1 MREPAGVDA
10 RPNGMRSSVLAIVKI
25 VTVASL
31 LTGCSATGS
40 GSPAPASDTPT
51 GGAATATPGTT
62 TPGGTASGAP
72 AATASR
78 VTLTRSGGIAGGADT
93 VTVEPDGRW
102 TATGRTGA
110 TRTGQ
115 LSPAD
120 LDRLRALAGSAPSG
134 GGPGRPDVRCADTYT
149 YRLTIGA
156 NTVEWTDCP
165 SGPQPPAA
173 ASALA
178 DLLLRAGA
186 LR

>member
-1 MREPAGVDA
+1 MA
-10 RPNGMRSSVLAIVKI
+10 
-25 VTVASL
+25 
-31 LTGCSATGS
+31 
-40 GSPAPASDTPT
+40 
-51 GGAATATPGTT
+51 
-62 TPGGTASGAP
+62 
-72 AATASR
+72 
-78 VTLTRSGGIAGGADT
+78 LTRSGGFAGGAET

-134 GGPGRPDVRCADTYT
+134 GGPARPDVRCADTYT

-178 DLLLRAGA
+178 DLLLRASA

>member
-1 MREPAGVDA
+1 MAG
-10 RPNGMRSSVLAIVKI
+10 
-25 VTVASL
+25 L
-31 LTGCSATGS
+31 LSGCSATGS
-40 GSPAPASDTPT
+40 GSPAPASDTTT
-51 GGAATATPGTT
+51 GGTATAAPGTATPSGTA
-62 TPGGTASGAP
+62 TPGGTATGAP

-78 VTLTRSGGIAGGADT
+78 VTLTRSGGFAGGAET

-110 TRTGQ
+110 TRAGQ

-134 GGPGRPDVRCADTYT
+134 GGPARPDVRCADTYT

-178 DLLLRAGA
+178 DLLLRASA

>member
-1 MREPAGVDA
+1 MAG
-10 RPNGMRSSVLAIVKI
+10 
-25 VTVASL
+25 L
-31 LTGCSATGS
+31 LTGCSATDS
-40 GSPAPASDTPT
+40 GSPAPTSSTPS
-51 GGAATATPGTT
+51 GGATTATDGTTAPGTA
-62 TPGGTASGAP
+62 TPGGTATGTP
-72 AATASR
+72 AATAPR
-78 VTLTRSGGIAGGADT
+78 VTVTRTGGIAGGAET

-102 TATGRTGA
+102 TATGRTGTA
-110 TRTGQ
+110 RTGQ

-134 GGPGRPDVRCADTYT
+134 GGPARPDVRCADTYT

-178 DLLLRAGA
+178 DLLLRASA